1 MPAYL
6 GAPACLPIGAIF
18 FPGYP
23 KWVMTATRGCRTIAS
38 GAHSDRER
46 CETLTMIK
54 RLATAALAVMS
65 LTATSLSA
73 SAAWEVWQ
81 GSLFFTTVSRACP
94 ASTARVGGFLNAVLR
109 PNGLQGN
116 GSNTLLALF
125 SLANAQS
132 YGFVGA
138 LNASRPLPAAKS
150 ITAPTPEPES
160 NRRRRSVSRF
170 CT

>member
-1 MPAYL
+1 
-6 GAPACLPIGAIF
+6 
-18 FPGYP
+18 
-23 KWVMTATRGCRTIAS
+23 
-38 GAHSDRER
+38 
-46 CETLTMIK
+46 MIK

-138 LNASRPLPAAKS
+138 LAGNGTYTNAERFTATAGRQIYNGTYSRARIK
-150 ITAPTPEPES
+150 PTPAVGKPFL
-160 NRRRRSVSRF
+160 NVRVKLTNF
-170 CT
+170 NDQANCTVTLEGTLGLNPNF